1 MSEIT
6 SEEIAVNYAAMVIV
20 ANRINKIVAG
30 TSMADCTAEEKQESV
45 DTCVRHLQLMVG
57 QSYWTT
63 QDMEPISAAITA
75 GLSY

>member
-6 SEEIAVNYAAMVIV
+6 SEEIAVNYSAMLIV

-30 TSMADCTAEEKQESV
+30 TSMADSTAEEKQESI
-45 DTCVRHLQLMVG
+45 DSCVKHLQLMVG
-57 QSYWTT
+57 KSYWTSE
-63 QDMEPISAAITA
+63 DMEPISAAITA

>member
-6 SEEIAVNYAAMVIV
+6 SEQIATNYAAMVIV
-20 ANRINKIVAG
+20 SNRINKIVAG
-30 TSMADCTAEEKQESV
+30 TSMADSTAEEKQESI
-45 DTCVRHLQLMVG
+45 DTCVGHLRLMVG

-63 QDMEPISAAITA
+63 EDMEPISAAITA

>member
-6 SEEIAVNYAAMVIV
+6 SEQIATNYAAMVIV
-20 ANRINKIVAG
+20 SNRINKIVAG
-30 TSMADCTAEEKQESV
+30 TSMADSTAEEKQQSI
-45 DTCVRHLQLMVG
+45 DTCVGHLRLMVG

-63 QDMEPISAAITA
+63 EDMEPISAAITA

>member
-6 SEEIAVNYAAMVIV
+6 SEQIATNYAAMVIV
-20 ANRINKIVAG
+20 SNRINKIVAG
-30 TSMADCTAEEKQESV
+30 TSMADSTAEEKQESI
-45 DTCVRHLQLMVG
+45 DACVGHLRLMVG

-63 QDMEPISAAITA
+63 EDMEPISAAITA